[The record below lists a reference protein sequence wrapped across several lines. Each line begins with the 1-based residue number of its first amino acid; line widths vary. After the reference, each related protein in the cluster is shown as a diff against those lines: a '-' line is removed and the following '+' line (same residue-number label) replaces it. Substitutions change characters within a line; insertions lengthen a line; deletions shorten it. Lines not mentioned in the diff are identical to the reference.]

1 MFHPPD
7 PREQVNKWKKEMR
20 SESRKLDRQILK
32 IQREEEKIKRSVK
45 EAAKRGDTA
54 SCKTYAK
61 EIVRSRKAVTRL
73 HTSKA
78 QMNSVVMQMQNQM
91 SQAKVMGTLTKSAD
105 IMKAMNKLVKVEGIS
120 ETMRNMEQEMT
131 KAGLLEEM
139 MDDAMETFE
148 DEDDEEAADEEVS
161 KVLSEIATQQ
171 TGGMAAAPKQA
182 VQAAAK
188 EEEEEEDEESLDLL
202 RARLAALEQC

>member
-1 MFHPPD
+1 MFMTATFFFPLS
-7 PREQVNKWKKEMR
+7 PRQAAKGALAAAVAPSQHLFRDSCFLPVNKWKKEMR

-91 SQAKVMGTLTKSAD
+91 SQAK
-105 IMKAMNKLVKVEGIS
+105 
-120 ETMRNMEQEMT
+120 
-131 KAGLLEEM
+131 
-139 MDDAMETFE
+139 
-148 DEDDEEAADEEVS
+148 
-161 KVLSEIATQQ
+161 
-171 TGGMAAAPKQA
+171 
-182 VQAAAK
+182 
-188 EEEEEEDEESLDLL
+188 
-202 RARLAALEQC
+202 